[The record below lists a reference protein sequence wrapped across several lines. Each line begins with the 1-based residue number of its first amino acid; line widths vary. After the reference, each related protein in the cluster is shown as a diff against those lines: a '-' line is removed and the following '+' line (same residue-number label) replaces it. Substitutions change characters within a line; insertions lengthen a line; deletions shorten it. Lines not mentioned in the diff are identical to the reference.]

1 MKRPFLT
8 LVEQK
13 KSSQKHTQSNSTV
26 MLLEGHAR
34 NTDSEKFYRSLN
46 ETDKIFPLDMRGAF
60 LKWEKPRLIAGGI
73 MALSTLFRTLGK
85 QTPDL
90 YQGVLHLFGWSTK
103 YSAPEI
109 KDSVLWVTHVA
120 HPDYHHFS
128 TR

>member
-1 MKRPFLT
+1 MVIEETFFNPRRA
-8 LVEQK
+8 K
-13 KSSQKHTQSNSTV
+13 KSIQKHTHTHIQSNSTV

-73 MALSTLFRTLGK
+73 IALSTLFRTLGK

-90 YQGVLHLFGWSTK
+90 YQGGAAFLGG
-103 YSAPEI
+103 PRNI
-109 KDSVLWVTHVA
+109 
-120 HPDYHHFS
+120 
-128 TR
+128 RRQR